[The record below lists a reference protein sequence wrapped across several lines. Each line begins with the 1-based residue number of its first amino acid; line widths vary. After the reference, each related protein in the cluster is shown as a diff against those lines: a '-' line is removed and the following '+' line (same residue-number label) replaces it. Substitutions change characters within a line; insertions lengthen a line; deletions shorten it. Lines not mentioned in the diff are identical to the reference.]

1 MNANY
6 MNPVFRQLRDQQVR
20 FAPRDQ
26 QMEQANRAERLL
38 GEIDPARVYP
48 YEYLCYRIT
57 DFRPTSFAQTKLSG
71 EQASHDLRLF
81 VEDLTDAA
89 AVKAESA
96 GEEVLTVRRTGSEVF
111 NVSTKT
117 ISRWREQGLVSR
129 RFLFEG
135 RKRVGFLRS
144 SVQRFV
150 DENADRVR
158 RGANFS
164 QMSETERDEIISRA
178 RRLAAAGGCPS
189 DIARR
194 IAQKMNRKRGN
205 HSLHAEAVR
214 SGTSGPGDFP
224 DTSRTADR

>member
-6 MNPVFRQLRDQQVR
+6 MHPVLRQLRDQQVR

-89 AVKAESA
+89 SVKAESA
-96 GEEVLTVRRTGSEVF
+96 GEEVLTVEELAQEIQCFDQDDFALAATGLGEPAVC
-111 NVSTKT
+111 
-117 ISRWREQGLVSR
+117 
-129 RFLFEG
+129 
-135 RKRVGFLRS
+135 
-144 SVQRFV
+144 
-150 DENADRVR
+150 VR
-158 RGANFS
+158 RPQARGLFAELRGTICGCECGASAARGEFQPDDRS
-164 QMSETERDEIISRA
+164 GTGRDYQPGAATGRGRRMPLGYCATDCAEDESE
-178 RRLAAAGGCPS
+178 
-189 DIARR
+189 
-194 IAQKMNRKRGN
+194 RGN

-214 SGTSGPGDFP
+214 SGASGPGDFS
-224 DTSRTADR
+224 DQRGTADG